1 MLEEMTQSIPPNP
14 RRVGYKDPIHGPLD
28 VPLYM
33 GSHIHQQY
41 SLLISKKWHL
51 RKTTCKAI
59 TLCSADTSKLKVQ
72 ERFTIKLHLV
82 AHESALQVSASF
94 NINQQWKS
102 LVTM

>member
-28 VPLYM
+28 GPL

-72 ERFTIKLHLV
+72 ERFTIKLHSV
-82 AHESALQVSASF
+82 AQESALQVSASF
-94 NINQQWKS
+94 NINQQGKS